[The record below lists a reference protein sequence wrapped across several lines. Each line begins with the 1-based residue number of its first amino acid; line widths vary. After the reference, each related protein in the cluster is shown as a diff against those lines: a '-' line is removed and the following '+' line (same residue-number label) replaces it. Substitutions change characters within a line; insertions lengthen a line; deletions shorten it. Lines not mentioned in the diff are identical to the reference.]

1 MQDILRN
8 EELGY
13 NPATYSFSD
22 YNLFQYAN
30 ETHQRHQNPPN
41 GRVTYGY
48 PLQTK
53 VVSSLQAI
61 KERYLARFQTC
72 AKKDKNFNFV
82 RFASIC
88 NALISKVDND
98 AFDSWKVI
106 SGSLKKLRSGL
117 QTLVSEEKDDSE
129 YTELLLDFIT
139 TLDVIKKSVCGSIN
153 PMHFSPEYRS
163 ATYLA
168 IEWERITNQDISTL
182 LPQIIDDLNSEKQ
195 EERDR
200 TMEYLKRGSERL
212 AEIQAANLRLISTA
226 PYTRRCLAH
235 FEPHPG
241 LSSGLLLR
249 IYDDRRFQH
258 WLCQMVL
265 AVIFLTAI
273 AILTALTV
281 KATLLPLAVATVV
294 TGLSKFAANVI
305 FGMTLTIGITAAV
318 ALGASLHAR
327 FFSHRPPK
335 GGGNGAESNLANEH
349 NRDFSMSR

>member
-30 ETHQRHQNPPN
+30 ETHPRHQNPPN
-41 GRVTYGY
+41 GRVTYVY

-72 AKKDKNFNFV
+72 AKKAKNFNFV
-82 RFASIC
+82 MFASLC
-88 NALISKVDND
+88 NALISKVDSD
-98 AFDSWKVI
+98 ALDSWTVI
-106 SGSLKKLRSGL
+106 RASLKKLRSGL
-117 QTLVSEEKDDSE
+117 QTLVPKEKDDSE

-139 TLDVIKKSVCGSIN
+139 TLDEIRNSVCGSID
-153 PMHFSPEYRS
+153 PMEFSPKYRS
-163 ATYLA
+163 GTYLA
-168 IEWERITNQDISTL
+168 SEWERITNQKILSVL
-182 LPQIIDDLNSEKQ
+182 QPIIDDLNSEKQ
-195 EERDR
+195 EERER
-200 TMEYLKRGSERL
+200 AMEYLKRGSEPL

-226 PYTRRCLAH
+226 SYTRRCIAH
-235 FEPHPG
+235 FEPYPG
-241 LSSGLLLR
+241 LGSGLLLR

-335 GGGNGAESNLANEH
+335 GGGNGAESNLANES
-349 NRDFSMSR
+349 NLDFLMS